1 MPEYSIS
8 WTIEIDAETPVHA
21 AFAALALQ
29 RDPTSWATVFTVHT
43 AHGDVVVDLNPH
55 QPGPPRLSGPW
66 TLTA

>member
-1 MPEYSIS
+1 MPEYTVS

-43 AHGDVVVDLNPH
+43 DDGDVTVDLNPR
-55 QPGPPRLSGPW
+55 QPGPPSLSGPW
-66 TLTA
+66 TLTG

>member
-21 AFAALALQ
+21 AYEALAVQ
-29 RDPTSWATVFTVHT
+29 RDPASWATVFTVHT
-43 AHGDVVVDLNPH
+43 EDGDVVVDLNPR
-55 QPGPPRLSGPW
+55 QPGPPSLSGPW